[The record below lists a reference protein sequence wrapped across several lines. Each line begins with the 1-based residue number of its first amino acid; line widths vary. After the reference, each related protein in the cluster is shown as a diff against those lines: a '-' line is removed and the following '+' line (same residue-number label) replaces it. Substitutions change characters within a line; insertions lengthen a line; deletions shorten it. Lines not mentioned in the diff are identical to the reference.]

1 MGISGDKRGYEI
13 VGWKNGRVNGVE
25 CVSWAILKSHMRFT
39 VMNFKSLINNWRL
52 VCGCVF
58 LCSRIQ

>member
-25 CVSWAILKSHMRFT
+25 YVSWAILKGHLRFT
-39 VMNFKSLINNWRL
+39 S
-52 VCGCVF
+52 
-58 LCSRIQ
+58 